1 VGSIE
6 FHPEAQAEY
15 EAALAWYD
23 SRSPIAAA
31 RFEAEIERT
40 LDFIRSRAD
49 FCPKYD
55 ATHRYAM
62 LRRFPYRLIISAEGT
77 AIQILAVV
85 HAGRRPGYW
94 HGRA

>member
-1 VGSIE
+1 VASIQ
-6 FHPEAQAEY
+6 FHPAAQAEY
-15 EAALAWYD
+15 EEALAWYHA
-23 SRSPIAAA
+23 RSPVAAA

-40 LDFIRSRAD
+40 LDFIRTSAD

-62 LRRFPYRLIISAEGT
+62 LRRFPYRLIFSAEGT

-85 HAGRRPGYW
+85 HAGRRPDYW
-94 HGRA
+94 RGRA